1 MGHVSWC
8 YRNTTR
14 EGVKEKL
21 GEEKDIDIK
30 PVEEGRDQRKRSD
43 RQGSRAALNMQCQPS
58 FDPEDKRT
66 ESWEHCQSVT
76 TAQQRER
83 MYK

>member
-30 PVEEGRDQRKRSD
+30 PVEEG
-43 RQGSRAALNMQCQPS
+43 
-58 FDPEDKRT
+58 
-66 ESWEHCQSVT
+66 
-76 TAQQRER
+76 
-83 MYK
+83 